1 MRVSILTL
9 GCKVNQA
16 ESSFIESNL
25 INLGLS
31 IVNLSEEPDYCIVNT
46 CTVTSK
52 SDYQSRQLMR
62 RAVRSG
68 AKVIATGCYSQL
80 NPDEIKKIDRTI
92 EIIQHSDKYNIIKSL
107 TGHNASNNLVYSNRS
122 RPYVKVQDGCNGSC
136 SYCIVPKARGKS
148 HSMTISD
155 IAEKVAEF
163 TLNGY
168 KEVILTGIH
177 LGSYGY
183 DLKPKLKLSHLL
195 ISLLEKT
202 NIERIRLSSIE
213 VNEVDNDL
221 IALLREKRI
230 CCHVHIPL
238 QSGDDKILKLMN
250 RTYKAR
256 DFPNIVEKILKNIP
270 DIAIGTDVIVGFP
283 GEGEKEFSNT
293 RHLLDIL
300 PITYMHIFPFSA
312 RPNTLASKMGSQVHS
327 MIKKKRFAELNALNI
342 KKRKAYMNLQAG
354 KTLDV
359 IIEEHGPENT
369 SVGTSSNYLKVRLHS
384 KEYSK
389 KSLAQVRI
397 TGIEKNM
404 LQGIPIGDL

>member
-1 MRVSILTL
+1 MKASILTL

-16 ESSFIESNL
+16 ESSFIECNL
-25 INLGLS
+25 INLGFS
-31 IVNLSEEPDYCIVNT
+31 IVNLSEEPDYCIINT

-52 SDYQSRQLMR
+52 SDYQSRQLIR

-80 NPDEIKKIDRTI
+80 SPDEIKKIDSTI
-92 EIIQHSDKYNIIKSL
+92 EIIQHSDKYSIIKLL
-107 TGHNASNNLVYSNRS
+107 TGHNASNNLSYSNRS

-148 HSMTISD
+148 HSMTVSD
-155 IAEKVAEF
+155 ITEKVADF
-163 TLNGY
+163 SQNGY

-183 DLKPKLKLSHLL
+183 DLKPKLKLSNLL
-195 ISLLEKT
+195 ITLLEKT

-221 IALLREKRI
+221 ISLLMQKRI

-238 QSGDDKILKLMN
+238 QSGDDRILKLMN
-250 RTYKAR
+250 RMYKAK
-256 DFPNIVEKILKNIP
+256 DFQKILEKILGCVP
-270 DIAIGTDVIVGFP
+270 DVAIGTDVIVGFP

-293 RHLLDIL
+293 RHLLDTL
-300 PITYMHIFPFSA
+300 PITYIHIFPFSP
-312 RPNTLASKMGSQVHS
+312 RPDTLASKMRNQVHS
-327 MIKKKRFAELNALNI
+327 MIKKERFAELNALNI
-342 KKRKAYMNLQAG
+342 KKRKAYMNQQAG

-359 IIEEHGPENT
+359 IIEERGPENT
-369 SVGTSSNYLKVRLHS
+369 SIGTSGNYLKVRLYS

-389 KSLAQVRI
+389 KSLVRVRI
-397 TGIEKNM
+397 TGVEKNM
-404 LQGIPIGDL
+404 LQGVPIGNP

>member
-9 GCKVNQA
+9 GCKVNQS

-25 INLGLS
+25 FNLGFS
-31 IVNLSEEPDYCIVNT
+31 IVNLSEQPDYCIVNT

-52 SDYQSRQLMR
+52 SDYQSRQLIR

-80 NPDEIKKIDRTI
+80 SPDEIKKIDRTI
-92 EIIQHSDKYNIIKSL
+92 EIIQHSDKCSIIKIL
-107 TGHNASNNLVYSNRS
+107 TGYNASNNLIYSNRS

-155 IAEKVAEF
+155 IAEIVAEF
-163 TLNGY
+163 SLNGY

-183 DLKPKLKLSHLL
+183 DLKPKLKLSNLL
-195 ISLLEKT
+195 ITLLEKT

-213 VNEVDNDL
+213 ANEVDNDL
-221 IALLREKRI
+221 IALLKEKRV

-238 QSGDDKILKLMN
+238 QSGDDRVLKLMN
-250 RTYKAR
+250 RMYKAR
-256 DFPNIVEKILKNIP
+256 DFYHIIEKILKNVP

-300 PITYMHIFPFSA
+300 PITYMHIFPFSS
-312 RPNTLASKMGSQVHS
+312 RPNTLASKMGNQVHS
-327 MIKKKRFAELNALNI
+327 MVKKERFTELNTLNI
-342 KKRKAYMNLQAG
+342 KKRKTYMNLQTG
-354 KTLDV
+354 KALDV
-359 IIEEHGPENT
+359 IIEEHGTEST
-369 SVGTSSNYLKVRLHS
+369 SIGTSGNYLKVRLYS

-389 KSLAQVRI
+389 KSLVQVRI
-397 TGIEKNM
+397 TGVEKNM
-404 LQGIPIGDL
+404 LQGIPIGNL

>member
-1 MRVSILTL
+1 MRVAILTL

-16 ESSFIESNL
+16 ESLFIESNL
-25 INLGLS
+25 INLGFS
-31 IVNLSEEPDYCIVNT
+31 IVNLSEEPDYCIINT

-52 SDYQSRQLMR
+52 SDYQSRQLIR

-80 NPDEIKKIDRTI
+80 SPDEIKKIDSTI
-92 EIIQHSDKYNIIKSL
+92 EIVKHSDKYSIIKAL
-107 TGHNASNNLVYSNRS
+107 TGHNASNNLSYSNRS

-148 HSMTISD
+148 HSITVSD
-155 IAEKVAEF
+155 ITEKVDELS
-163 TLNGY
+163 LNGY

-183 DLKPKLKLSHLL
+183 DLKPKLSLSKL
-195 ISLLEKT
+195 IITLLEKT

-221 IALLREKRI
+221 IALIKEERI

-238 QSGDDKILKLMN
+238 QSGDDRILKLMN
-250 RTYKAR
+250 RTYKAK
-256 DFPNIVEKILKNIP
+256 DFHNIIEKILKNVP
-270 DIAIGTDVIVGFP
+270 DIAMGTDVIVGFP

-293 RHLLDIL
+293 RHLLDTL
-300 PITYMHIFPFSA
+300 PITYMHIFPFSP
-312 RPNTLASKMGSQVHS
+312 RPDTLASKMGNQVHS
-327 MIKKKRFAELNALNI
+327 MIKKERFATLNALNI
-342 KKRKAYMNLQAG
+342 KKRKAYMNQQAG

-369 SVGTSSNYLKVRLHS
+369 SIGTSGNYLKVWLYT
-384 KEYSK
+384 KEYPK
-389 KSLAQVRI
+389 KSLVQVRI
-397 TGIEKNM
+397 TGADKNI
-404 LQGIPIGDL
+404 LQGIPIGNP

>member
-16 ESSFIESNL
+16 ESSFIENNL
-25 INLGLS
+25 INHGFS
-31 IVNLSEEPDYCIVNT
+31 IVNLSDEPDYCIVNT

-52 SDYQSRQLMR
+52 SDYQSRQLIR

-68 AKVIATGCYSQL
+68 AKVITTGCYSQL
-80 NPDEIKKIDRTI
+80 SPDEIRKIDKTI
-92 EIIQHSDKYNIIKSL
+92 EIIQHSDKYSIIKAL
-107 TGHNASNNLVYSNRS
+107 TGYNASNNLIYSNRS

-136 SYCIVPKARGKS
+136 SYCIVPKARGKA
-148 HSMTISD
+148 HSITVSD
-155 IAEKVAEF
+155 VAEIVADF
-163 TLNGY
+163 SMNGY

-183 DLKPKLKLSHLL
+183 DLKHKLKLSNL
-195 ISLLEKT
+195 ITTLLEKT
-202 NIERIRLSSIE
+202 DIERIRLSSIE
-213 VNEVDNDL
+213 INEVDSDL
-221 IALLREKRI
+221 IALLKEKRI

-238 QSGDDKILKLMN
+238 QSGDDRILKLMN
-250 RTYKAR
+250 RMYKAK
-256 DFPNIVEKILKNIP
+256 DFHNIIENIRINVP

-283 GEGEKEFSNT
+283 GEGEEEFSNT

-312 RPNTLASKMGSQVHS
+312 RPNTLASKMANQVHS
-327 MIKKKRFAELNALNI
+327 MIKRNRFNELNILNI
-342 KKRKAYMNLQAG
+342 KKRKAYMNLQTG

-359 IIEEHGPENT
+359 IIEEQGPENT
-369 SVGTSSNYLKVRLHS
+369 SVGTSGNYLKVRLHS

-389 KSLAQVRI
+389 KSLVQVRI

-404 LQGIPIGDL
+404 LQGIPIGNL

>member
-9 GCKVNQA
+9 GCKVNQS

-25 INLGLS
+25 INLGFS

-52 SDYQSRQLMR
+52 SDYQSRQLIR

-80 NPDEIKKIDRTI
+80 SPDEIKKIDRTI
-92 EIIQHSDKYNIIKSL
+92 EIIQHSDKYSIIKVL
-107 TGHNASNNLVYSNRS
+107 TGYNASNNLIYSNRS

-148 HSMTISD
+148 HSITISD
-155 IAEKVAEF
+155 ITEKVADF
-163 TLNGY
+163 SLNGY

-183 DLKPKLKLSHLL
+183 DLKPKLKLSNLL
-195 ISLLEKT
+195 ITILEKT

-213 VNEVDNDL
+213 VKEVDNDL
-221 IALLREKRI
+221 ISLLKEKRI

-238 QSGDDKILKLMN
+238 QSGDDRILKLMN
-250 RTYKAR
+250 RMYKAR
-256 DFPNIVEKILKNIP
+256 DFHHIIEKILKNVP

-283 GEGEKEFSNT
+283 GEGEIEFSNT

-300 PITYMHIFPFSA
+300 PITYMHIFPFSV
-312 RPNTLASKMGSQVHS
+312 RPDTLASEMGNQVHS
-327 MIKKKRFAELNALNI
+327 MIKKERVAELNTLNI
-342 KKRKAYMNLQAG
+342 KKKKAYEDLQAG

-369 SVGTSSNYLKVRLHS
+369 SIGTSGNYLKVRLHS

-389 KSLAQVRI
+389 KSLVRVRI
-397 TGIEKNM
+397 TGVEKNM
-404 LQGIPIGDL
+404 LQGIPIGNL

>member
-9 GCKVNQA
+9 GCKVNQS

-25 INLGLS
+25 FNLGFS
-31 IVNLSEEPDYCIVNT
+31 IVNLSEQPDYCIVNT

-52 SDYQSRQLMR
+52 SDYQSRQLIR

-80 NPDEIKKIDRTI
+80 SPDEIKKIDRTI
-92 EIIQHSDKYNIIKSL
+92 EIIQHSDKCSIIKIL
-107 TGHNASNNLVYSNRS
+107 TGYNASNNLIYSNRS
-122 RPYVKVQDGCNGSC
+122 RPYVKVQDGCNSSC

-155 IAEKVAEF
+155 IAEIVAEF
-163 TLNGY
+163 SLNGY

-183 DLKPKLKLSHLL
+183 DLKPKLKLSNLL
-195 ISLLEKT
+195 ITLLEKT

-221 IALLREKRI
+221 IALLKEKRI

-238 QSGDDKILKLMN
+238 QSGDDRILKLMN
-250 RTYKAR
+250 RMYKAR
-256 DFPNIVEKILKNIP
+256 DFHNIIEKILKNVP
-270 DIAIGTDVIVGFP
+270 DISIGTDVIVGFP

-293 RHLLDIL
+293 RHLIDIL
-300 PITYMHIFPFSA
+300 PITYMHIFPFSS
-312 RPNTLASKMGSQVHS
+312 RPNTLASKMGNQVHS
-327 MIKKKRFAELNALNI
+327 MVKKERFTELNTLNI
-342 KKRKAYMNLQAG
+342 KKRKTYMNLQTG
-354 KTLDV
+354 KALDV
-359 IIEEHGPENT
+359 IIEEHGTEST
-369 SVGTSSNYLKVRLHS
+369 SIGTSGNYLKVRLHS

-389 KSLAQVRI
+389 KSLVQVRI
-397 TGIEKNM
+397 TGVEKNM
-404 LQGIPIGDL
+404 LQGIPIGNL

>member
-25 INLGLS
+25 INLGFS
-31 IVNLSEEPDYCIVNT
+31 IVNLSEEPDYCVVNT

-52 SDYQSRQLMR
+52 SDYQSRQLIR

-80 NPDEIKKIDRTI
+80 SPDEIKKIDRAI
-92 EIIQHSDKYNIIKSL
+92 DIIQHGDKYSIIKVL
-107 TGHNASNNLVYSNRS
+107 TGYNASNNLIYSNRS

-155 IAEKVAEF
+155 IAEIVAEF
-163 TLNGY
+163 SLNGY
-168 KEVILTGIH
+168 NEVILTGIH

-183 DLKPKLKLSHLL
+183 DLRPKLKLSNLL
-195 ISLLEKT
+195 TTLLEKT

-213 VNEVDNDL
+213 VNEVDDYL
-221 IALLREKRI
+221 IALLKEKRI

-238 QSGDDKILKLMN
+238 QSGDDRILELMN
-250 RTYKAR
+250 RMYKAR
-256 DFPNIVEKILKNIP
+256 DFHHIIEKILKNVP

-300 PITYMHIFPFSA
+300 PITYMHIFPFSP
-312 RPNTLASKMGSQVHS
+312 RPDTLASKMGNQLHS
-327 MIKKKRFAELNALNI
+327 MVKKERFTELNTLNI
-342 KKRKAYMNLQAG
+342 KKRETYMNLQAG
-354 KTLDV
+354 RTLDV
-359 IIEEHGPENT
+359 IIEEHGAENT
-369 SVGTSSNYLKVRLHS
+369 SIGTSGNYLKVKVHS
-384 KEYSK
+384 KEFSK
-389 KSLAQVRI
+389 KSLVQVRI
-397 TGIEKNM
+397 TGVEKNM
-404 LQGIPIGDL
+404 LQGIPIENL

>member
-1 MRVSILTL
+1 MKVSILTL

-25 INLGLS
+25 INLGFS
-31 IVNLSEEPDYCIVNT
+31 IVNLSEEPNYCIVNT

-52 SDYQSRQLMR
+52 SDYQSRQLIR

-92 EIIQHSDKYNIIKSL
+92 EIIQHSDKYSIIKLL
-107 TGHNASNNLVYSNRS
+107 TGHNASANLSYSSRS

-136 SYCIVPKARGKS
+136 SYCIVPKVRGKS

-155 IAEKVAEF
+155 IVEKVAEF
-163 TLNGY
+163 SLNGY

-183 DLKPKLKLSHLL
+183 DLKHKLKLSNLL
-195 ISLLEKT
+195 ITLLEKT
-202 NIERIRLSSIE
+202 TIERIRLSSIE
-213 VNEVDNDL
+213 ANEVDNDL
-221 IALLREKRI
+221 IALFKEKRI

-238 QSGDDKILKLMN
+238 QSGDDGILKIMN
-250 RTYKAR
+250 RMYKAK
-256 DFPNIVEKILKNIP
+256 DFHHIIEKILKNVP
-270 DIAIGTDVIVGFP
+270 GIAIGTDVIVGFP

-293 RHLLDIL
+293 RHLLDML

-312 RPNTLASKMGSQVHS
+312 RPNTLASKMGNQIHS
-327 MIKKKRFAELNALNI
+327 MIKKKRFNELNILNI
-342 KKRKAYMNLQAG
+342 KKKKAYMNLQEG
-354 KTLDV
+354 KTLGV
-359 IIEEHGPENT
+359 IIEGHGPENT
-369 SVGTSSNYLKVRLHS
+369 SIGTSGNYLRVRVLSDIHPV
-384 KEYSK
+384 
-389 KSLAQVRI
+389 KSLVRVRI
-397 TGIEKNM
+397 TDIDKNM
-404 LQGIPIGDL
+404 VQGIPIENL